1 MLEERLFS
9 YDCDEDEYEN
19 PGKMNDRK
27 RLVPLFV
34 YQILKDCS
42 TSRKRLTQSDLI
54 ERLDA
59 YPYALSIERKA
70 LSRTLHLLADADIGI
85 HSSRNGSWYEP
96 YDYCA

>member
-1 MLEERLFS
+1 MAEKNYLIDDF
-9 YDCDEDEYEN
+9 DEEYESL
-19 PGKMNDRK
+19 GKMNDRK

-85 HSSRNGSWYEP
+85 HSSRTGSWYEP

>member
-1 MLEERLFS
+1 MAEKNYLIDDF
-9 YDCDEDEYEN
+9 DEEYET

-85 HSSRNGSWYEP
+85 HSSRSGSWYEP

>member
-1 MLEERLFS
+1 MAEDKYFDFEE
-9 YDCDEDEYEN
+9 DEN